1 MIEKWNS
8 DCFCISLDSA
18 ALRAALQA
26 QAAGLAELIETRCP
40 AIARPRSWGM
50 RAASVDVLV
59 RGIARTQVVARSD
72 AERLWS
78 ERRRFFFKPACGYGS
93 KAAYR
98 GDKLTRRVWDEIL
111 NGDYVAQELVA
122 PSERRIAEGT
132 ALKIDVRN
140 YVYAGAVQ
148 LLAARLYQGQT
159 TNLRTAGGGFAPVLT
174 TSALSPDGSADPGA
188 LSARARLSGSPSERA
203 VRLGWL
209 SPERQEETHT
219 ACA

>member
-122 PSERRIAEGT
+122 PSERRVAEGT
-132 ALKIDVRN
+132 ALKVDVRN
-140 YVYAGAVQ
+140 
-148 LLAARLYQGQT
+148 
-159 TNLRTAGGGFAPVLT
+159 
-174 TSALSPDGSADPGA
+174 
-188 LSARARLSGSPSERA
+188 
-203 VRLGWL
+203 
-209 SPERQEETHT
+209 
-219 ACA
+219 